1 MADNHIGAVLVSD
14 QRGIAGI
21 VTDRDLA
28 LAVLGS
34 DLHPKTTRLRD
45 VMSEEIAVCEM
56 GAGVEQAAELMR
68 GRCHLNLRS
77 GAPNGLSIAD

>member
-45 VMSEEIAVCEM
+45 VMSEEIAVCGHRKLNECQRK
-56 GAGVEQAAELMR
+56 VCEQAA
-68 GRCHLNLRS
+68 
-77 GAPNGLSIAD
+77 